1 MNAVLKSCRTNTE
14 RGVLPESR
22 QYYNTPSAIAR
33 QLFYYPTEIGRYTL
47 DTRYHFLDTSPG
59 AERESHKNFMLIYID
74 SGGME
79 IFNDGRRALAA
90 PGQIALI
97 NCRKPHHY
105 RALRDT
111 RMIFLHFDGANTA
124 AFFDQ
129 IISVHSGK
137 WVLSVPAGSHIR
149 ADLLHIFDAQARAA
163 DFQPHTPSESELSQT
178 IYRILCELLVPP
190 RDASLTPD
198 QDLIAQAIRYILDH
212 LFEPLSVEDVASAVS
227 LSASHFSRLFK
238 ARTGYSPHEYI
249 VLRRIDEAKSLLHTT
264 SLSVKQIAF
273 RVGYHSEVN
282 FISSFTAKTGMSP
295 AVFRRMPI

>member
-1 MNAVLKSCRTNTE
+1 MNPTVQPGVNINE
-14 RGVLPESR
+14 IGVLPESR
-22 QYYNTPSAIAR
+22 RYYNTPSATAR
-33 QLFYYPTEIGRYTL
+33 QLFYFPTECGRYAL
-47 DTRYHFLDTSPG
+47 SDRYDFLDTSPV
-59 AERESHKNFMLIYID
+59 AKRDSHRNFMLLYVD
-74 SGGME
+74 TGAME

-97 NCRKPHHY
+97 DCRKPHRY
-105 RALRDT
+105 KALRDA
-111 RMIFLHFDGANTA
+111 RMLFLHFDGANTA

-137 WVLSVPAGSHIR
+137 WVLSLPTGCHVRS
-149 ADLLHIFDAQARAA
+149 DLLRIFDALAHPITLHPASL
-163 DFQPHTPSESELSQT
+163 SESGLSQT

-198 QDLIAQAIRYILDH
+198 QDVIAQAIIYILDH
-212 LFEPLSVEDVASAVS
+212 LFESLSVEDVAASVS

-264 SLSVKQIAF
+264 ALSVKQIAF

-295 AVFRRMPI
+295 ASFRRMPV